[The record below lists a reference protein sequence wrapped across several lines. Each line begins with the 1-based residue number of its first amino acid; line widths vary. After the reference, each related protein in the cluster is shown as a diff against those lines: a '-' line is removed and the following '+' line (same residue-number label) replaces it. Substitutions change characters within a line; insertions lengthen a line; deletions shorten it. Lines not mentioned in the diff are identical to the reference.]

1 MILSMK
7 TTNTSSVLMNN
18 ATHLLYWDGMKYVA
32 FEKCRG
38 FMQEVARSWILCSK
52 VTKFFTNSEIR
63 MAKARIHAKKLV
75 DRKFHA

>member
-7 TTNTSSVLMNN
+7 NNNTSSILMNN

-32 FEKCRG
+32 FVKCRG
-38 FMQEVARSWILCSK
+38 FMQEVASSWILCSK

-63 MAKARIHAKKLV
+63 MAKTRIHAKKLV

>member
-1 MILSMK
+1 MILDMK
-7 TTNTSSVLMNN
+7 TTKTSSILMNN

-32 FEKCRG
+32 FEKCHG

-63 MAKARIHAKKLV
+63 MAKARIHAKKFV
-75 DRKFHA
+75 DSKFHA

>member
-1 MILSMK
+1 MILNMK
-7 TTNTSSVLMNN
+7 TNNTSSILMNN

-32 FEKCRG
+32 FVKCRG

-52 VTKFFTNSEIR
+52 VTKFFTKSEIR

>member
-1 MILSMK
+1 MK
-7 TTNTSSVLMNN
+7 TTKTTKVLVNN
-18 ATHLLYWDGMKYVA
+18 ATHQLYWDGVKYIA
-32 FEKCRG
+32 FMKCRG

-52 VTKFFTNSEIR
+52 VTKFFTQSEIR